1 MLVSY
6 SIEWW
11 FALEHSH
18 PWVKS
23 KSSNHIWFIL
33 QLHFPVSGSMPR
45 NDNLSSYQKILLLPH
60 LRLLLVFPLEL
71 RQKATL
77 LFPRFSA
84 LFPGKNNKKLCIS
97 LCIIQWYW
105 TEQLQ
110 TCIMSWGNLWSQ
122 FFFSFFFVGGEGG
135 GSFSPSP
142 TLQISHNLTII
153 NVVWE
158 WWVARN
164 ICLI

>member
-71 RQKATL
+71 RQKAIL

-84 LFPGKNNKKLCIS
+84 LFPGKNNKKLCNLVFVSFIDTELNS
-97 LCIIQWYW
+97 YKLVLCHGV
-105 TEQLQ
+105 
-110 TCIMSWGNLWSQ
+110 TCDHS
-122 FFFSFFFVGGEGG
+122 FFSVFSLWGERGGVFLPLPHIADQ
-135 GSFSPSP
+135 SQPY
-142 TLQISHNLTII
+142 HNQC
-153 NVVWE
+153 
-158 WWVARN
+158 
-164 ICLI
+164 CLGMTSC